1 LVSCN
6 ELLELA
12 RRIKLHGLKLP
23 DLIAV
28 KMLFLEKYGRV
39 SIAKKLGFTERQV
52 RNILDYLTREEE
64 TSILLQRVLSLIE
77 RRLLEVEEFSCIPVL
92 YLNLDDNLL
101 TVIQRKIVSLRDY
114 IVIYSSNPEKIE
126 ILGVVREGVIDL
138 PGLPDYVAKRYT
150 KLNFNVKGLTG
161 ALVCWRDYNESVDDA
176 IFISSLIDLCC
187 LTHTNTLI

>member
-1 LVSCN
+1 
-6 ELLELA
+6 
-12 RRIKLHGLKLP
+12 
-23 DLIAV
+23 
-28 KMLFLEKYGRV
+28 MLFLEKYGRV